1 MCNYYEDD
9 LTQNQDAG
17 GGLHA
22 KDQKNALSHSVK
34 LGASHRPKSAAT
46 PAHPPINAGCPA
58 LGVPQKAANGR
69 LRDNGRPPLSPRPG
83 GDGKKVIA
91 PRIEE
96 RMTLGE
102 RPPPTPIANRV
113 KSGAPGCSGGG
124 GEGGGGVGGGEGM
137 KGQRQPINRA
147 LGRKAT
153 EELGEHTL
161 LVKP

>member
-22 KDQKNALSHSVK
+22 KEQKNALSHSVK

-46 PAHPPINAGCPA
+46 PAHPINAGCPA
-58 LGVPQKAANGR
+58 VGVPQKAANGR

-96 RMTLGE
+96 RITLGE
-102 RPPPTPIANRV
+102 RPPPTPFCLANP
-113 KSGAPGCSGGG
+113 PGCSGGG
-124 GEGGGGVGGGEGM
+124 GGGGAGGGEEGM
-137 KGQRQPINRA
+137 WGKGLRQPINRA

-153 EELGEHTL
+153 EGLGEHTL
-161 LVKP
+161 LIRP

>member
-1 MCNYYEDD
+1 MCNYYEDN

-17 GGLHA
+17 GDLHA
-22 KDQKNALSHSVK
+22 KEQKNALTHSVK

-46 PAHPPINAGCPA
+46 PAHPPINSGCPA
-58 LGVPQKAANGR
+58 FGVPQKVANGR

-102 RPPPTPIANRV
+102 RPPPTP
-113 KSGAPGCSGGG
+113 GCSGGG
-124 GEGGGGVGGGEGM
+124 GGGGGGGEEGI
-137 KGQRQPINRA
+137 KGTRQPINRA